1 MEVTMRRKTRVD
13 RRIVI
18 AVVSLAL
25 TASACT
31 ITGPRVTLEGA
42 GGVGPGNGLVA
53 GNGSTSVLGT
63 KITGSNS
70 SFNSS
75 VSGIVATGAAAQAC
89 VGKNTDVGITGDTI
103 KLGST
108 FAISGPVSSISGPIL
123 KGVLAYINDVNAN
136 GGINGR
142 KIDFTYYDDGWDA
155 QRGKAAIKKL
165 VEQDKVF
172 SLVAVPS
179 SNGLDAA
186 TNYLE
191 QARVPAIG
199 TTGLIESQFRSPMI
213 WPIGASSRSA
223 VRIGLMDAVG
233 RLHAKTFAILW
244 LDLLAGEE
252 AHDALIKSLQSGF
265 MGLKP
270 EALVADRR
278 ININEPSFEQVWNDI
293 QQQARNHGVAD
304 GKPDYVLLAIDPTN
318 AIKAMQGARNLLF
331 KPMVG
336 WGGSAPLFLD
346 LVPEQAPYAIETGLY
361 AGTAFFPPVAEFA
374 NMPAVQTYV
383 QTVNKYYAGVDLN
396 NPYLEGGFA
405 GAALAVSLLKTAG
418 PCLTRETIIK
428 LANAVSKLSAAGL
441 TNPLTFQPYG
451 TGVSHYGNVSGLV
464 VQLTPSG
471 QNGCNN
477 SKGFCWTPI
486 HASSN
491 NPFYVDPY
499 PGQ

>member
-1 MEVTMRRKTRVD
+1 MRRKTRVD

-18 AVVSLAL
+18 ALLALGL

-31 ITGPRVTLEGA
+31 ITGPHITLEGA
-42 GGVGPGNGLVA
+42 GGGGPGITS
-53 GNGSTSVLGT
+53 GNSSTGVLGT
-63 KITGSNS
+63 KITGSGLTS
-70 SFNSS
+70 SLG
-75 VSGIVATGAAAQAC
+75 GIVATGAQAQAC

-108 FAISGPVSSISGPIL
+108 FAISGPVSSISAPIL
-123 KGVLAYINDVNAN
+123 KGVEAYLNDVNAN

-142 KIDFTYYDDGWDA
+142 KIDFVYYDDGWDA
-155 QRGKAAIKKL
+155 QRGKAKIKQL

-172 SLVAVPS
+172 MLVAVPS

-186 TNYLE
+186 TSYLE
-191 QARVPAIG
+191 QNRVPAIG

-252 AHDALIKSLQSGF
+252 AHSALITALQNGF
-265 MGLKP
+265 MGLNPKS
-270 EALVADRR
+270 LVADRR
-278 ININEPSFEQVWNDI
+278 ININEPSFESVWNDVE
-293 QQQARNHGVAD
+293 QQARNNGVSD
-304 GKPDYVLLAIDPTN
+304 GRPDYILLAIDPTN
-318 AIKAMQGARNLLF
+318 AIKAMQGARNLGF
-331 KPMVG
+331 KPKVG

-346 LVPEQAPYAIETGLY
+346 LVLQQAPYAVETGLY
-361 AGTAFFPPVAEFA
+361 AGTAYFPPVAEFA
-374 NMPAVQTYV
+374 NMPAVQNYV
-383 QTVNKYYAGVDLN
+383 QTVNKYYTQVDLN

-405 GAALAVSLLKTAG
+405 GAALAVDLLKEAG

-428 LANAVSKLSAAGL
+428 LANSVSKLSAAGL

-451 TGVSHYGNVSGLV
+451 SGVSHYGNVSGLV
-464 VQLTPSG
+464 VQAIPKG
-471 QNGCNN
+471 QNGCTRDI
-477 SKGFCWTPI
+477 GCWNPI
-486 HASSN
+486 HASSSN
-491 NPFYVDPY
+491 AFYVDPY